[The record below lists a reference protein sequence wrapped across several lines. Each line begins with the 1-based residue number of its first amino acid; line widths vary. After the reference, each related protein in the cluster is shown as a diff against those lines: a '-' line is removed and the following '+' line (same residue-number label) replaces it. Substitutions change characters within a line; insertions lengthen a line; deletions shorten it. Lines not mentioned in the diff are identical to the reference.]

1 MRLRL
6 IQQLKKPMPLGAQ
19 VMLAVFTAAAGPM
32 LLLIAV
38 GGAFFYENRIGGL
51 SFQHWTLLVVIGAL
65 SLSFLLARLLSD
77 RLITQLDELA
87 PNAAKGS
94 AAAAGSSGSPHD
106 VAGEF
111 AALEDKFNQIEAVFS
126 AERSASLDR
135 IHDLESD
142 LAMLESSAR
151 ERLRF
156 LSAVSH
162 ELRTPVSAMVSA
174 ARIIQR
180 HHASQ
185 PEVVARFGDSI
196 VTEGNRLVR
205 SIGDLLDLLKIES
218 DTLDWNPGELQIA
231 GVVHEAARRW
241 EVEARQRGLEWS
253 VHLPEGLP
261 AVRADGPRIGQAL
274 EKLLSNAIKFTP
286 SGGRITV
293 DARVTAC
300 GEVRVRVKDTGV
312 GIRPAELE
320 EILGAPAVRGKSG
333 NREVEDERGGD
344 AVGPGLGLA
353 LVQRIAARH
362 DGRLEVSSVPGS
374 GSEFSLLLPVTGPA
388 EAAQVPPDSPQESP
402 SPRVGLVMQ
411 NALLAEC
418 AVRALRLQDVESL
431 VCTSVRELDDLCE
444 LEAPE
449 IVVLSSAFAWNV
461 SETFEQRLRSAGVR
475 HLLLHSIRE
484 GLIEVSPQTDTEP
497 VRSTLED
504 AIGGSGRILLIEADE
519 EYSAVMEFELGEA
532 GYSVTRSFNGVEG
545 VELALRDRPDAMILD
560 LAAPGLDGYRIL
572 ARLEKSGIEI
582 PTVVLTALDD
592 TSLDARLAEMGVL
605 RTFRKF
611 ELIEERD
618 RDVLAMIR
626 EVLTPVLA
634 VSVSDPADDDTA
646 HEPLGA

>member
-1 MRLRL
+1 
-6 IQQLKKPMPLGAQ
+6 
-19 VMLAVFTAAAGPM
+19 
-32 LLLIAV
+32 
-38 GGAFFYENRIGGL
+38 
-51 SFQHWTLLVVIGAL
+51 
-65 SLSFLLARLLSD
+65 
-77 RLITQLDELA
+77 
-87 PNAAKGS
+87 
-94 AAAAGSSGSPHD
+94 
-106 VAGEF
+106 
-111 AALEDKFNQIEAVFS
+111 
-126 AERSASLDR
+126 
-135 IHDLESD
+135 
-142 LAMLESSAR
+142 
-151 ERLRF
+151 
-156 LSAVSH
+156 
-162 ELRTPVSAMVSA
+162 
-174 ARIIQR
+174 
-180 HHASQ
+180 
-185 PEVVARFGDSI
+185 
-196 VTEGNRLVR
+196 
-205 SIGDLLDLLKIES
+205 
-218 DTLDWNPGELQIA
+218 
-231 GVVHEAARRW
+231 
-241 EVEARQRGLEWS
+241 
-253 VHLPEGLP
+253 
-261 AVRADGPRIGQAL
+261 
-274 EKLLSNAIKFTP
+274 
-286 SGGRITV
+286 
-293 DARVTAC
+293 
-300 GEVRVRVKDTGV
+300 
-312 GIRPAELE
+312 
-320 EILGAPAVRGKSG
+320 
-333 NREVEDERGGD
+333 
-344 AVGPGLGLA
+344 
-353 LVQRIAARH
+353 
-362 DGRLEVSSVPGS
+362 
-374 GSEFSLLLPVTGPA
+374 
-388 EAAQVPPDSPQESP
+388 
-402 SPRVGLVMQ
+402 MQ

-646 HEPLGA
+646 HEPMGA